1 MKRIATIQD
10 FSCVGRCSLSVALP
24 IISAAGIE
32 CCGIPTAVLSNHTGF
47 PTFFKHDLTDCM
59 NSFADKIFEC
69 GITFDA
75 VYTGYL
81 ASASQIGIVEGF
93 IERARR
99 EDMLVIVDPA
109 MADDGVL
116 YSQITPEHAE
126 KMRQLCALADVI
138 TPNVT
143 EACLLLG
150 EDMISQPTEGDIRTL
165 LEKLVNTGAKNALIT
180 GVEQDGKIGA
190 AAFDGSEFFG
200 YFTEKIPLRCMGTG
214 DIFASALTASLVNG
228 NPLKTALERAVTFV
242 GKAVSSTYSD
252 PERRFYGVN
261 FESVLADSAGLL
273 K

>member
-10 FSCVGRCSLSVALP
+10 FSCVGRCSLTVAVP

-47 PTFFKHDLTDCM
+47 PTFCKKDLTDELFCI
-59 NSFADKIFEC
+59 SDKLSEC

-81 ASASQIGIVEGF
+81 ASAPQVDFAEEF
-93 IERARR
+93 IKKFRR
-99 EDMLVIVDPA
+99 ENSLVIVDPV
-109 MADDGVL
+109 MADDGEL
-116 YSQITPEHAE
+116 YSQITPDYAE

-138 TPNVT
+138 TPNIT

-150 EDMISQPTEGDIRTL
+150 TDYIENPNEDDIRAL
-165 LEKLVNTGAKNALIT
+165 LEKLVKTGAKNALIT
-180 GVEQDGKIGA
+180 GVEQNGKIGA
-190 AAFDGSEFFG
+190 AAFNGAEFFG

-214 DIFASALTASLVNG
+214 DIFASALTACLVNG

-242 GKAVSSTYSD
+242 GKAVECTYSD

-261 FESVLADSAGLL
+261 FESVLANSAELL

>member
-10 FSCVGRCSLSVALP
+10 FSCVGRCSLTVAVP

-47 PTFFKHDLTDCM
+47 PTFCKKDLTDELFDI
-59 NSFADKIFEC
+59 SDKLSEC

-81 ASASQIGIVEGF
+81 ARAPQVDFAEEF
-93 IERARR
+93 IKKFKR
-99 EDMLVIVDPA
+99 ENSLVIVDPV
-109 MADDGVL
+109 MADDGEL
-116 YSQITPEHAE
+116 YSQITPDYAE

-138 TPNVT
+138 TPNIT

-150 EDMISQPTEGDIRTL
+150 TDYIENPNEDDIRAL
-165 LEKLVNTGAKNALIT
+165 LEKLVKTGAKNALIT
-180 GVEQDGKIGA
+180 GVEQNGKIGA
-190 AAFDGSEFFG
+190 AAFNGAEFFG

-214 DIFASALTASLVNG
+214 DIFASALTACLVNG

-242 GKAVSSTYSD
+242 GKAVECTYSD

-261 FESVLADSAGLL
+261 FESVLANSAELL